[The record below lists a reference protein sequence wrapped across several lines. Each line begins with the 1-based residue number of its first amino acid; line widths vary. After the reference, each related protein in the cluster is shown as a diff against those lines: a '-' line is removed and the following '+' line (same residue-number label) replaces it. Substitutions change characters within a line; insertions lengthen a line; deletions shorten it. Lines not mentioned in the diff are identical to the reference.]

1 MASVKVFGSP
11 TSAEVARVLTC
22 LFEKEIEF
30 QLIRVDNYKGQR
42 RLPEYLKLQAITLAS
57 VLVAAIRCFF
67 LVADSREICRHLAH
81 KYADQGNRDLLGSG
95 TLERASIEQ
104 WLQTEAQNF
113 DPPSS
118 ALVFNLA
125 FAPPLRLDQDWDV
138 VERSMKKLAK
148 VLDIYERRLD
158 ETEFLAGSKFT
169 LADLSHLPNAHRLVA
184 DDKCRSLFTSRK
196 KVYRWWEAI
205 SSRPSWKRVVQ
216 MQQEPP
222 HIV

>member
-42 RLPEYLKLQAITLAS
+42 RLPEYLKLQPFGQALTFEDGKQTL
-57 VLVAAIRCFF
+57 V
-67 LVADSREICRHLAH
+67 DSREICRHLAH

>member
-22 LFEKEIEF
+22 LFEKDIEF

-42 RLPEYLKLQAITLAS
+42 RLPEYLKLQPFGQALTFEDGKQTL
-57 VLVAAIRCFF
+57 VN
-67 LVADSREICRHLAH
+67 SREICRHLAE
-81 KYADQGNRDLLGSG
+81 KYAGQGNKDLLGSG

-104 WLQTEAQNF
+104 WLQTEEKNF

-125 FAPPLRLDQDWDV
+125 LAPLLSMDQDKDA
-138 VERSMKKLAK
+138 VERSKKQLDA
-148 VLDIYERRLD
+148 VLKIYERRLD
-158 ETEFLAGSKFT
+158 ESEYLAGDKFT
-169 LADLSHLPNAHRLVA
+169 LADLSHLPNAHRLVHRP
-184 DDKCRSLFTSRK
+184 DCSSLFNSRK
-196 KVYRWWEAI
+196 RVAEWWKAI
-205 SSRPSWKRVVQ
+205 SSRPSWQRVVE

-222 HIV
+222 HII

>member
-1 MASVKVFGSP
+1 MANVKVFGSP

-42 RLPEYLKLQAITLAS
+42 RLPEYLKLQPFGQALTFEDGKQTL
-57 VLVAAIRCFF
+57 V
-67 LVADSREICRHLAH
+67 DSREICRHLAD

-125 FAPPLRLDQDWDV
+125 FAPLLRPSTRTGRWSNGV
-138 VERSMKKLAK
+138 KKKLGK

-158 ETEFLAGSKFT
+158 ESEFLAGNKFT

-196 KVYRWWEAI
+196 KVYRWWGAI